1 MLYVNT
7 IPAARSVNENRSTLV
22 FLHGLLGD
30 GEDWHEVIAA
40 LTDYNIV
47 TVDLAGHGQS
57 QTIACAGF
65 ADCCTLIQRAVL
77 SVLPEDKPQP
87 PLFFIGYSLG
97 ARILMYGM
105 THRGFSQ
112 LNIRGSIIEGGNFGL
127 DSAQA
132 KSSRLVNDKAWAE
145 RLRCE
150 PIEQVLSDWYRQ
162 PVFSSLNPEQRQ
174 HLIEKRRHNQGDA
187 VADMLLATSLARQPY
202 LLDSIKQCEVPVH
215 YLCGTQ
221 DKKFSALAEQ
231 SGLFYTRIDNAGHN
245 AHSEQPYHYAELIRT
260 IVTQIQTRQL
270 E

>member
-1 MLYVNT
+1 MLYTNT
-7 IPAARSVNENRSTLV
+7 IPADTTTKESNATLI

-30 GEDWHEVIAA
+30 GNDWQEVIAA
-40 LTDYNIV
+40 LPDYNVV
-47 TVDLAGHGQS
+47 TVDLPGHGKS
-57 QTIACAGF
+57 QAVSCLGF
-65 ADCCTLIQRAVL
+65 ADSCALIQAAIVKA
-77 SVLPEDKPQP
+77 LPENAQQQ

-112 LNIRGSIIEGGNFGL
+112 LNICGGIIEGGNFGL
-127 DSAQA
+127 DSAREKQ
-132 KSSRLVNDKAWAE
+132 SRLANDSRWAE
-145 RLRCE
+145 RFRNE
-150 PIEQVLSDWYRQ
+150 PIEQVLSGWYRQ

-174 HLIEKRRHNQGDA
+174 HLTGKRRHNQGNA

-231 SGLFYTRIDNAGHN
+231 SGLSYTRIDNAGHN